1 MCLNI
6 AHLLVDALSA
16 ATLLVWSSVLVD
28 RSKLLGLLLL
38 DLVDCYRSGDDEDLK
53 SVTYV
58 AAAAD
63 FEILISAYFQ
73 IIN

>member
-1 MCLNI
+1 M
-6 AHLLVDALSA
+6 
-16 ATLLVWSSVLVD
+16 
-28 RSKLLGLLLL
+28 LGLLLL